1 MDLIKHLEKYEHR
14 LYDMKKCPNIEKLW
28 QGENKEHYL
37 TEYGENGDC
46 ILTLCDDRSIYRF
59 AFSKVKH
66 SSYETVDIEF
76 CETPLDNG
84 RYLVH
89 SKKELRTVVEAM
101 WELEKLF
108 KFGNRK
114 FYEPK

>member
-1 MDLIKHLEKYEHR
+1 MDLIKHLEKYENR

-59 AFSKVKH
+59 AFSKVTHKG
-66 SSYETVDIEF
+66 YETVDIEF
-76 CETPLDNG
+76 CETPLDKG

-89 SKKELRTVVEAM
+89 SKRELRTIVEAM

-114 FYEPK
+114 FYEPI